1 MKFRELAHRSNDGL
15 DVALLWD
22 QASDNLAVTVHDQR
36 SGIAFELVM
45 ERGVEAL
52 DVFRHPFAHAAWR
65 GVDYAPLGAVGV

>member
-36 SGIAFELVM
+36 SGTAFELVM
-45 ERGVEAL
+45 ASGTEAL
-52 DVFRHPFAHAAWR
+52 DAFRHPFAHAAWR
-65 GVDYAPLGAVGV
+65 GLEAA